1 MTKDELKSCMGCSDG
16 IAEKWSEPLTI
27 AMDCFE
33 INTPAR
39 QAMFIAQIGHESGN
53 LTIGVENMNY
63 SAKRLMEV
71 FPKYFTDESALKYE
85 HKPEMIADRVYGNRM
100 GNGDELSGDGFKY
113 RGHGPIQ
120 LTGRDS
126 YTDCGLALSLP
137 LLDHPELLSDPK
149 YGAMSAGWEWDR
161 GNLNKW
167 ADEGN
172 FEKVTRI
179 INGGLNGYADRLDRW
194 AKAKTALG
202 A

>member
-1 MTKDELKSCMGCSDG
+1 MTKDELKACMGCSDG
-16 IAEKWSEPLTI
+16 IAEKWAEPLSI

-33 INTPAR
+33 INTPER
-39 QAMFIAQIGHESGN
+39 QAMFIAQIGHESCN

-63 SAKRLMEV
+63 SAKRLLEV
-71 FPKYFTDESALKYE
+71 FPKYFTTESAATYE

-100 GNGDELSGDGFKY
+100 GNGDELSGNGFKY

-120 LTGRDS
+120 LTGKDDYR
-126 YTDCGLALSLP
+126 DCGLALSLP
-137 LLDHPELLSDPK
+137 LLDSPDLLSEPK
-149 YGAMSAGWEWDR
+149 NGAMSAGWEWNR

-179 INGGLNGYADRLDRW
+179 INGGLNGYADRCDRW

-202 A
+202 V